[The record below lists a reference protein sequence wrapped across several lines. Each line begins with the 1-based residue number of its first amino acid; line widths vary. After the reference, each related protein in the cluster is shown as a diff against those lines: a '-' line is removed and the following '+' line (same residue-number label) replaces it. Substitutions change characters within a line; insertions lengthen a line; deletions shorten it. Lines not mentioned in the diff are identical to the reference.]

1 KKNSSDPVSE
11 VNNLTI
17 DSIINNGL
25 NVISFYGHASSSGFD
40 YNLNNP
46 DHYQAA
52 PRFPVFLAFGCDVAQ
67 IYTLGD
73 PPTISEQYVISE
85 SGGCIAMIAEN
96 NYGYI
101 STLPSYMRGIYQS
114 FSFKNYGMSLGK
126 QYQKNISFLQD
137 TYPG

>member
-1 KKNSSDPVSE
+1 
-11 VNNLTI
+11 
-17 DSIINNGL
+17 
-25 NVISFYGHASSSGFD
+25 
-40 YNLNNP
+40 
-46 DHYQAA
+46 
-52 PRFPVFLAFGCDVAQ
+52 FPVFLAFGCDVAQ

-137 TYPG
+137 TYPGSFMDIHTQCLIFQGDPALHVFNPAEPDFAVETAHMSTQP